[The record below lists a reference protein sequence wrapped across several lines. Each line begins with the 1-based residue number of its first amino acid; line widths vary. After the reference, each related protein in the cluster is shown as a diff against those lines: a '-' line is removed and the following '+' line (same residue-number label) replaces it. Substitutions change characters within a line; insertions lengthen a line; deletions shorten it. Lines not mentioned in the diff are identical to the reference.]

1 MARDDDYIGL
11 RRFSCSLLCVSA
23 FFFVALCV
31 IVLGEFTIFFLQ
43 ERKKWEN
50 FKLRITKNI
59 AHKRDKTTNTMTT
72 TLLTACSSLVSTRV
86 QQQQQR
92 KQKKSNNNNK
102 NKVTI
107 IKALGGFGPEIKPEE
122 IRRIQEER
130 RKKIEQAKRDAEARK
145 NNKNGISAKNNKN
158 AKAKDEK
165 PKKFFGLF
173 WEKREREKSC
183 SSSSSLCMHVISL
196 SLSTWHRAF
205 LSLLV

>member
-145 NNKNGISAKNNKN
+145 NNKNGIVSKNKN

-173 WEKREREKSC
+173 
-183 SSSSSLCMHVISL
+183 
-196 SLSTWHRAF
+196 
-205 LSLLV
+205 